1 MLLDKQYNICYI
13 YLMLKIP
20 KQIYFDQETLNL
32 YTAYAQSEKKP
43 FALVIREILAEKAPI
58 IKKRVAKTRSKTS
71 SFLALYGS
79 VKSPYKKA
87 YSWKYI
93 EKKTRE
99 AVANEIASDGI

>member
-1 MLLDKQYNICYI
+1 
-13 YLMLKIP
+13 MLKIP

-32 YTAYAQSEKKP
+32 YSAYAQAEHKP
-43 FALVIREILAEKAPI
+43 FAAVIREILAEKAPM
-58 IKKRVAKTRSKTS
+58 IKNRLAKTAAKSS
-71 SFLALYGS
+71 SFLDLYGS

-99 AVANEIASDGI
+99 AVARDIAAEGL